1 MTNPEQFLTD
11 LNEAVDDAHSRLD
24 RLESRNKTFMLI
36 AGGAA
41 ALGAINAFFCLQAIR
56 AVANLAQGVNQI
68 GELAVKHEHTFSQL
82 FDTNGNGGG
91 KSVPG
96 VPDGGTDTH
105 IDSPVA
111 PPAEGPRSE
120 APEWVAQAN
129 ASEILSEVIKEGGVE
144 P

>member
-11 LNEAVDDAHSRLD
+11 LNEAVDDAHTRLD
-24 RLESRNKTFMLI
+24 RLESRNKTVMLI

-82 FDTNGNGGG
+82 FDTNGSG
-91 KSVPG
+91 KGVSG
-96 VPDGGTDTH
+96 VPDGAPNTD
-105 IDSPVA
+105 IYSPVA
-111 PPAEGPRSE
+111 PPAEGPKTE

-129 ASEILSEVIKEGGVE
+129 ASETLSEVIKEGGVE

>member
-1 MTNPEQFLTD
+1 MDN
-11 LNEAVDDAHSRLD
+11 NEAHQLVSDMNEAIDDAHTRLD
-24 RLESRNKTFMLI
+24 RLESRNKTVMLI

-82 FDTNGNGGG
+82 FDTNGSG
-91 KSVPG
+91 KSVSS
-96 VPDGGTDTH
+96 VPNSVTDTDIH
-105 IDSPVA
+105 SPVA
-111 PPAEGPRSE
+111 PPAEGPKTE
-120 APEWVAQAN
+120 TPEWVAQAN
-129 ASEILSEVIKEGGVE
+129 ASETLSEVIKEGGVE